1 MFFIM
6 NCFKERLLLLFILLM
21 NNISFY
27 KMYIISIEEYYEQI
41 YNYLK
46 ISINIYKNMIIILN
60 NFKLIKL

>member
-27 KMYIISIEEYYEQI
+27 RMYIISIEEYYEQI